1 MNFKHHRISL
11 KEIDFEDQTFC
22 LSYPCRAQN
31 LLDSI
36 DLVGIIHPPIL
47 RRQGKKYQIV
57 CGRGRLSAAQIL
69 GLPQV
74 VCKVLPLWI
83 DDLTC
88 LTISFE
94 ENLTSRGFNVIEQAL
109 VVEKFLHYLPEEEV
123 LREFLPRL
131 GYSPAY
137 KNLQFLVSLNFLEE
151 EIKKLLAQEDLSP
164 QVAVRLL
171 ELEEEDRQALVH
183 LFTELKP
190 GRNRQRQILEAL
202 LDLSKRE
209 ECPLRGFLKSPAL
222 VKILT
227 DPKLNPPQKTEKVY
241 ATLRRYLWPRLTARE
256 EEFQR
261 LASTLSAPGIRVLPS
276 PSFEKDTH
284 LLEVEFKDL
293 KDLREKWE
301 RLALV
306 LAKGS

>member
-11 KEIDFEDQTFC
+11 NEIDFEDQTFC

-47 RRQGKKYQIV
+47 RRRGKQYQIV
-57 CGRGRLSAAQIL
+57 CGRGRLSAAQML

-74 VCKVLPLWI
+74 VCKVLPVWI

-94 ENLTSRGFNVIEQAL
+94 ENLTSRGFNIIEQAL

-151 EIKKLLAQEDLSP
+151 EIKELLTQEDLSP

-171 ELEEEDRQALVH
+171 ELDEKDRQVLVR
-183 LFTELKP
+183 LFSSLRP

-202 LDLSKRE
+202 LDLAKRE
-209 ECPLRGFLKSPAL
+209 QRPIH
-222 VKILT
+222 KILAREDLAKVLN
-227 DPKLNPPQKTEKVY
+227 DPKLNPPQKTEKFY
-241 ATLRRYLWPRLTARE
+241 ALLRRYLWPRLTAKE
-256 EEFQR
+256 EEFYR
-261 LASTLSAPGIRVLPS
+261 LAHTLSAPGIRVLPS

-284 LLEVEFKDL
+284 LLQIEFKDL
-293 KDLREKWE
+293 EDLRQKWAQ
-301 RLALV
+301 LANT
-306 LAKGS
+306 LAKDS